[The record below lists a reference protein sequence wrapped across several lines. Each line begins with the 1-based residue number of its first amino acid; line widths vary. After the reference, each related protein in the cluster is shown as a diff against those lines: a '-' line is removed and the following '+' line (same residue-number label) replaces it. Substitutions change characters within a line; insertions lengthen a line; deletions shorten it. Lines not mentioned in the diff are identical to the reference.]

1 MTKTMIN
8 ITAHIYRG
16 ASVIRPERTYTFVRG
31 RGAKAPS
38 YAGAARMVGK
48 ATGHKPSDVSV
59 TRVEGVVFV
68 S

>member
-1 MTKTMIN
+1 MIN

-16 ASVIRPERTYTFVRG
+16 ASVVRPERTYTFVRG

-38 YAGAARMVGK
+38 FGGAARMVAK
-48 ATGHKPSDVSV
+48 ATGHKPSDIAV